1 MAEEEKKPPVDPNL
15 DFRLDRVSKIKQM
28 YADECST
35 QRWADRTTSYNSGDY
50 TTAEAVRTALNDAIA
65 NRESIVEASK
75 KLYAINPIYASV
87 INYLSNMYMF
97 RYKVVP
103 HKSYTKSEAKL
114 RKKQKD
120 EDFQLIYNLM
130 LEVVDGLSIETKF
143 PALLT
148 TLFTCG
154 AVYLTTYCDKESLT
168 VDSLMLP
175 DKYCRK
181 IGDTQYGTAMIEF
194 DFSYFQSLGL
204 SNELLK
210 EYLKQF
216 PAEFQKDYNRYLKD
230 SNLRWQALDP
240 HFSTGVLLNETSTP
254 TLFYMYG
261 SLLDFEQYQDN
272 ELERNENQLR
282 YLVVH
287 KMPLYQDKL
296 IFEMDEVAAIH
307 SSIKRVVD
315 TSERARLITTYGD
328 VSSVQLGE
336 PDTSENKVLA
346 KAYKAIFNNAG
357 LNDTIFTGESVEALK
372 ASLRRDKNMV
382 WNYIQQFLNFYTIA
396 INNWYD
402 FKEYTANIDI
412 LNLSPYTYSDDMEIF
427 KNNATLGVGKLDY
440 FIASGIKQKN
450 VADQLNLET
459 FLKLDQIKPMQTSYT
474 QTAVDRQG
482 NDEAASDDAANT
494 SSDSTKTSSDESSSS
509 SGIEPSGDSGR
520 SSSSG
525 GASTSEGDEN
535 SK

>member
-15 DFRLDRVSKIKQM
+15 DFRLDRVNKIKQM

-103 HKSYTKSEAKL
+103 HKSYTKSKAEL
-114 RKKQKD
+114 REKQKD

-154 AVYLTTYCDKESLT
+154 AVYLTTYCDEESLT

-459 FLKLDQIKPMQTSYT
+459 FLKLDQIRPMQTSYT
-474 QTAVDRQG
+474 QTAVDRQS

-494 SSDSTKTSSDESSSS
+494 SGDSTKTSSDESSSS

>member
-1 MAEEEKKPPVDPNL
+1 MAEEKKTTDPNL
-15 DFRLDRVSKIKQM
+15 QFRLDRIKKIQQM
-28 YADECST
+28 YADERSA
-35 QRWADRTTSYNSGDY
+35 QRWADRTTSYNSGEY
-50 TTAEAVRTALNDAIA
+50 TTADEVREALNDAIA

-75 KLYAINPIYASV
+75 KLYAIKPIYSSV

-103 HKSYTKSEAKL
+103 HKSYTKSKVKL

-148 TLFTCG
+148 NLFTCG
-154 AVYLTTYCDKESLT
+154 AVYLTTYCDEESLT

-210 EYLKQF
+210 QYLKQF
-216 PAEFQKDYNRYLKD
+216 PSEFQKDYNRYLKD

-240 HFSTGVLLNETSTP
+240 HFSTGVLLNESSTP

-261 SLLDFEQYQDN
+261 SLLDFEKYQNN

-287 KMPLYQDKL
+287 KMPVYQDKL
-296 IFEMDEVAAIH
+296 IFEMDEVAALH
-307 SSIKRVVD
+307 SSLKKVVD

-328 VSSVQLGE
+328 VSAVQLGE

-357 LNDTIFTGESVEALK
+357 LNDIVFTGESVEALK

-396 INNWYD
+396 INNWFD
-402 FKEYTANIDI
+402 FKEYSANIDI
-412 LNLSPYTYSDDMEIF
+412 LNLSPYTYNDDMETF
-427 KNNATLGVGKLDY
+427 RNNATLGVGKLDY

-474 QTAVDRQG
+474 QTAVDRQS
-482 NDEAASDDAANT
+482 DTSIDSEAAGVT
-494 SSDSTKTSSDESSSS
+494 SDSDASKSS
-509 SGIEPSGDSGR
+509 SGIEPSGDDA
-520 SSSSG
+520 
-525 GASTSEGDEN
+525 ASTSENGD